1 MVVKVTEP
9 ELEYSESFSWIH
21 GEEKGWDLTKDT
33 LKLSN
38 VIIKIEP
45 SNDSTYQVQL
55 VRYANGR
62 TEEEAAKR
70 ASAIDYHLSGDAV
83 IANKSVI
90 SKNNNGDTL
99 EHNVKNVSYLQLNL
113 GSGYSIPASSK
124 YRAQRIRVIIKVP
137 VGGRI
142 SFDESVREKLSNV
155 ELLVRRKHNNK
166 FDIEWTDTNIRYR
179 SNIEYT
185 MGADGQLKAEDG
197 SSVFFEDVIIEET
210 KEAPEPPPAPSAIRE
225 KASLTPAHFPA
236 HKKLQGW
243 GPSPLRLLLG

>member
-1 MVVKVTEP
+1 
-9 ELEYSESFSWIH
+9 
-21 GEEKGWDLTKDT
+21 
-33 LKLSN
+33 
-38 VIIKIEP
+38 
-45 SNDSTYQVQL
+45 
-55 VRYANGR
+55 
-62 TEEEAAKR
+62 
-70 ASAIDYHLSGDAV
+70 
-83 IANKSVI
+83 
-90 SKNNNGDTL
+90 
-99 EHNVKNVSYLQLNL
+99 
-113 GSGYSIPASSK
+113 
-124 YRAQRIRVIIKVP
+124 VP

-142 SFDESVREKLSNV
+142 SFDESVREKLSDV

-210 KEAPEPPPAPSAIRE
+210 KEVPEPPPAPSAIRE
-225 KASLTPAHFPA
+225 RASLAPDYFPA